1 MPAETAA
8 PDRRRGPLGL
18 LARIGTEG
26 LAPAVVVTVLVFG
39 TSWHATGAALPALGW
54 GALAA
59 VFGAAVPMAAILY
72 GVRAGAWTDR
82 HVRRREQ
89 RRLPLAVCLGST
101 AAGTLLMWAAGA
113 PRALVVLVACM
124 AASLV
129 VTWAITERAQWK
141 VSVHSLV
148 AFGAATALSA
158 LYGPAAAAAAWP
170 AALLVGWSRVH
181 LGDHTP
187 GQVAVGGLIGAAA
200 MAVFAALG

>member
-101 AAGTLLMWAAGA
+101 AAGTLLMWAAARRA
-113 PRALVVLVACM
+113 PWSYWWRAWRPRWWSPGRSPSGRSGRSRC
-124 AASLV
+124 
-129 VTWAITERAQWK
+129 TPWWP
-141 VSVHSLV
+141 
-148 AFGAATALSA
+148 SA
-158 LYGPAAAAAAWP
+158 PP
-170 AALLVGWSRVH
+170 PR
-181 LGDHTP
+181 
-187 GQVAVGGLIGAAA
+187 
-200 MAVFAALG
+200 